1 MVHDSGST
9 QAEVLLVHDSSRHD
23 LLQCARSIRSTVNA
37 SGSLC
42 FVATILACT
51 CGLWNSNKNCA
62 LYWAYE
68 DMVEMKFNWQFQ
80 AVSLNFVVVLSCR
93 FVVSRASAPTTVL
106 RQQTVPPHSWTLGNL
121 RFVMRLGHQ
130 TECHTDHYAY
140 NNNTTNNND
149 NICIYIYIILYIR
162 KTYIII

>member
-9 QAEVLLVHDSSRHD
+9 QAEVFPSAWALCLCTTHRDTTCFNVPGPSW
-23 LLQCARSIRSTVNA
+23 STVNA

-51 CGLWNSNKNCA
+51 CGLWNSKKNCA

-140 NNNTTNNND
+140 NN
-149 NICIYIYIILYIR
+149 I
-162 KTYIII
+162 